1 MGEYWRFPLRLR
13 AKSARTEDLAMPLF
27 ERKFLFDHLPK
38 TGGTAFRTVLQQ
50 IFGPDNVTQHLEG
63 RSEIWA
69 IQRFPEARL
78 ISGHFLSL
86 VPGEIHRFGRFRL
99 TLLRHPVDRAIS
111 EYFYWR
117 HHAGEGGVADKLGE
131 WAQRYDICDFFRA
144 REESQETGAINFC
157 AKHFASR
164 ISRNLGDKQRTLG
177 LAMKSLKSY
186 DFVGLFE
193 HLRDSVD
200 IFCWQFRLPL
210 VDEIP
215 RINVTS
221 SRVRIAD
228 LDNHTLDR
236 LVAMN
241 DLDMP
246 LYECAAEMFETK
258 KRKMIRELLAARSV
272 QIKPGKGDEE
282 TAEDATDDLSPPSS
296 RLLRRRESFGTKE
309 IEIVAAQVIGSQSGT
324 NEVAPGEQVALCIS
338 ITAHATVPDLTVGF
352 DVSDVFG
359 EVVFGTNTYLH
370 GTVKAVRA
378 GCDYDI
384 VFRFY
389 ANLNRG
395 RYSIGAALHT
405 GANHAE
411 RCFHWL
417 DDVTT
422 FDVVQLGEP
431 DFIGYCRLE
440 PSVEWWH
447 HDSPTEL
454 PELESV
460 GPSPATPAEDHT
472 TISRRS
478 D

>member
-1 MGEYWRFPLRLR
+1 MY
-13 AKSARTEDLAMPLF
+13 
-27 ERKFLFDHLPK
+27 ERKFLFDHIPK
-38 TGGTAFRTVLQQ
+38 TGGTAFRTALEE
-50 IFGPDNVTQHLEG
+50 IFGRDNVTPHLEG

-69 IQRFPEARL
+69 IQRFSGVRL

-86 VPGEIHRFGRFRL
+86 VPGEDRRFGRFRL

-131 WAQRYDICDFFRA
+131 WAQRYDICDFFKA
-144 REESQETGAINFC
+144 REESEETGAVNFC

-164 ISRNLGDKQRTLG
+164 ISRNLGDKRRTLS
-177 LAMKSLKSY
+177 LAMKSLKGY
-186 DFVGLFE
+186 DFVGIFE

-200 IFCWQFRLPL
+200 VFCWQFRLPP
-210 VDEIP
+210 VDDFP
-215 RINVTS
+215 RVNVTS

-228 LDNHTLDR
+228 LDNRTLDR

-241 DLDMP
+241 DLDMQ
-246 LYECAAEMFETK
+246 LYDCAVEMFETK
-258 KRKMIRELLAARSV
+258 KRKMIRELLAARSAK
-272 QIKPGKGDEE
+272 IKPEGRGMFAWGKADETNGE
-282 TAEDATDDLSPPSS
+282 GAASEDPSPSP
-296 RLLRRRESFGTKE
+296 RLLRRHESFGTKE

-324 NEVAPGEQVALCIS
+324 NEVAPGEQLALCIS
-338 ITAHATVPDLTVGF
+338 ITAHKAVADLTVGF
-352 DVSDVFG
+352 DVSDGFG
-359 EVVFGTNTYLH
+359 EVVFGTNTYLR
-370 GTVKAVRA
+370 GAVKAVRA

-384 VFRFY
+384 VFRFN

-405 GANHAE
+405 GANHTD
-411 RCFHWL
+411 RCFHWV

-440 PSVEWWH
+440 PSIEWWDH
-447 HDSPTEL
+447 VSPTEM
-454 PELESV
+454 PELES
-460 GPSPATPAEDHT
+460 GGALPRERAEEST
-472 TISRRS
+472 TIGRRA